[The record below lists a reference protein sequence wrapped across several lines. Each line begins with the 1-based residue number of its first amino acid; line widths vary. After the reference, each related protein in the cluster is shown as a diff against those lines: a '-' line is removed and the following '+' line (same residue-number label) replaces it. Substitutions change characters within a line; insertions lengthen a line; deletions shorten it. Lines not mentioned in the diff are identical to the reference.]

1 MREFF
6 TETTLIQFTYHC
18 DVRLLESS
26 DVKSGYSELLAAI
39 KAMEEDG
46 KPLFTMVIDSAG
58 SVDLR
63 LRVEKTDREVKMI
76 RNRINTVM
84 CGIMSRQSAA

>member
-18 DVRLLESS
+18 DVELLERP
-26 DVKSGYSELLAAI
+26 DVRAGHKELITAI

-46 KPLFTMVIDSAG
+46 QPLFTMVIDSAG

-84 CGIMSRQSAA
+84 CDIMSRQSAA